1 MFYVLRHNYVLDTG
15 MRPYTRKIVLLT
27 AAVTAVRSEES
38 VATVTTALDC
48 CSGQTRHDSTRCVDL
63 EVPSTRR
70 TINKPLIG
78 GSRTNWS
85 VAGNLL
91 PFALRG
97 QRYINSEMNKHR
109 DEILIIGNPFDVC
122 LFLQIMNALRAVC
135 RLPVYSVW
143 CE

>member
-1 MFYVLRHNYVLDTG
+1 MDRPDTTPRGVL
-15 MRPYTRKIVLLT
+15 
-27 AAVTAVRSEES
+27 
-38 VATVTTALDC
+38 
-48 CSGQTRHDSTRCVDL
+48 VDL

-78 GSRTNWS
+78 DSRTNWS

-135 RLPVYSVW
+135 RLPGVSNGRVTVKLAGCW
-143 CE
+143 